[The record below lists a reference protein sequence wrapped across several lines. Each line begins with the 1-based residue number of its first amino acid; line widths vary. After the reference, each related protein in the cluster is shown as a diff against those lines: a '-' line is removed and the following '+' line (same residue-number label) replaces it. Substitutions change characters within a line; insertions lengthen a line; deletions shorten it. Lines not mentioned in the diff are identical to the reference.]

1 MNDLIK
7 VGENAIDF
15 DLKDQNGK
23 SVSLK
28 DFKGKKV
35 LLSWHPLAWTAGWL
49 DHMRALEL
57 SYDSFIDQDIVPLGI
72 NVDQEHS
79 KSAWAKVIN
88 IEKLQMLSDYNPLG
102 KIAKAYGIFYDE
114 LNASKRA
121 NILINK
127 EGKVEWVKVYE
138 LSEIPDFKEVLEEIS
153 KL

>member
-1 MNDLIK
+1 MKDVIK
-7 VGENAIDF
+7 IGQESIDF
-15 DLKDQNGK
+15 NLKDQNGK
-23 SVSLK
+23 EVSLK

-49 DHMRALEL
+49 DHMRALEA
-57 SYDSFIDQDIVPLGI
+57 SYDVFIDKNIVPLGI

-88 IEKLQMLSDYNPLG
+88 IKKLQMLSDYNPLG
-102 KIAKAYGIFYDE
+102 EVAKAYGIFYEE

-121 NILINK
+121 NILIDE

-138 LSEIPDFKEVLEEIS
+138 LSEIPDFKEVLSTIS